1 MMIFKIVVKNAE
13 NVIEDH
19 FWSFIEE
26 NELCTVQASCEYSE
40 KYNGF
45 ELEMVPQN
53 DEDHFEFMQLCNN
66 LIEHLEGLGYEF

>member
-1 MMIFKIVVKNAE
+1 MMIFKIIVKNTE

-45 ELEMVPQN
+45 EIEMVPEH
-53 DEDHFEFMQLCNN
+53 DEEKGEFMQLCND

>member
-26 NELCTVQASCEYSE
+26 NELCTVQASYEYSE

-45 ELEMVPQN
+45 EIEMVPQN
-53 DEDHFEFMQLCNN
+53 DGENFEFMQLCNN